1 MPTNRNLFL
10 SRGALF
16 NVFVGALVTTLVATV
31 VATLVSTSAHAQENS
46 DAVSPYRP
54 SVSSPALLPLTG
66 QLEFELGLLR
76 VKQDDVR
83 RDSLPYLFKLA
94 FSKEWGLL
102 FGGEAQVVN
111 RIDGAATQRGF
122 GDLNLVLKRAFLNED
137 GSALGLEFGSK
148 IATAKT
154 SIGSGKNDFVIN
166 AIYSRDLDAV
176 HMDLNFNL
184 THLGSVEAGSASIQ
198 KAWSASFSTPINDK
212 WGITGEVSGTL
223 RKGSSSTAQTLLAL
237 TYSPHNRLTI
247 DFGVVKG
254 LNKGAPDYTLFSGF
268 VIPVAK
274 LF

>member
-1 MPTNRNLFL
+1 MLITKNSIP
-10 SRGALF
+10 SRFQFAFGLASI
-16 NVFVGALVTTLVATV
+16 
-31 VATLVSTSAHAQENS
+31 LVSTLASTVVYAQENT
-46 DAVSPYRP
+46 DAISPYRP
-54 SVSSPALLPLTG
+54 SVSSPALLPLAG

-76 VKQDDVR
+76 VKQDELR

-94 FSKEWGLL
+94 FSKEWGVLV
-102 FGGEAQVVN
+102 GGEAQVVN
-111 RIDGAATQRGF
+111 RIDRAPTQRGF
-122 GDLNLVLKRAFLNED
+122 GDFNLVLKRAFLNAD
-137 GSALGLEFGSK
+137 GSAFGIELGSK
-148 IATAKT
+148 IATAKEG
-154 SIGSGKNDFVIN
+154 IGSGKNDFVLN
-166 AIYSRDLDAV
+166 GIYSRDLDAV
-176 HMDLNFNL
+176 HMDLNVNL
-184 THLGSVEAGSASIQ
+184 THLGSVEAGSSSLQ

-223 RKGSSSTAQTLLAL
+223 RSGSASTAQTLLAL